1 MAPAESVFRRLSASR
16 ITGAVE
22 DLIRQACEP
31 FIGKQNHDANRN
43 ALYTAID
50 SKLSSIKGTLIEQYK
65 FKLMYDQNSAKLG
78 YIDINYDIVPIYEIR
93 NIRNKIRV
101 VDSISS

>member
-1 MAPAESVFRRLSASR
+1 MMQIATLC
-16 ITGAVE
+16 TLL
-22 DLIRQACEP
+22 LILNCLA
-31 FIGKQNHDANRN
+31 F
-43 ALYTAID
+43 
-50 SKLSSIKGTLIEQYK
+50 KGTLIEEYK